1 MASIR
6 AKIVAQVITRGGLL
20 NTVIGAN
27 NLKEKRRQFKKLERR
42 FPAPRWA
49 KITPVH
55 TSSFN
60 GELVV
65 APNSRQSKAL
75 LYLHGG
81 GFVFDATKLY
91 RDLIARLAKATELS
105 TLSVDY
111 SLAPEHPYPTALN
124 EVLAAYQW
132 LLEQGYKPENIA
144 LGGDSAG
151 GTLALSLLHK
161 LRDQKIPMPACVF
174 VMSPATDATFENT
187 SVENSSKD
195 IYISLASLRFFTES
209 YLGGTA
215 ANDPVASPLL
225 GPLDGFPPLLMHV
238 DKNEIMYNDT
248 AQFVTKAREAG
259 VDVELHESNDLF
271 HVWHIF
277 ARYMP
282 EAKQSIDD
290 IGRFVKKHIS

>member
-1 MASIR
+1 M
-6 AKIVAQVITRGGLL
+6 GGLL
-20 NTVIGAN
+20 NSVIGAH
-27 NLKEKRRQFKKLERR
+27 NLEEKRKQFKKLEKR

-49 KITPVH
+49 KITTVH

-60 GELVV
+60 GELIL
-65 APNSRQSKAL
+65 APNSHKSKAL

-91 RDLIARLAKATELS
+91 RDLIARLARATELT

-124 EVLAAYQW
+124 EVFAAYRW
-132 LLEQGYKPENIA
+132 LLKQGYKSDNIA
-144 LGGDSAG
+144 LGGDSAEG
-151 GTLALSLLHK
+151 ALALSLLHK
-161 LRDQKIPMPACVF
+161 LREQKVPMPACVF

-187 SVENSSKD
+187 SLENTSKD
-195 IYISLASLRFFTES
+195 IYISVESLRFFTES
-209 YLGGTA
+209 YLGDTSA
-215 ANDPVASPLL
+215 SDPIASPLL
-225 GPLDGFPPLLMHV
+225 GKLEGFPPLLMHV

-248 AQFVTKAREAG
+248 AQFAAKAREAG
-259 VDVELHESNDLF
+259 VSVELHESNDLF

-282 EAKQSIDD
+282 EAKQAIND
-290 IGRFVKKHIS
+290 IGRFVKKHISQH